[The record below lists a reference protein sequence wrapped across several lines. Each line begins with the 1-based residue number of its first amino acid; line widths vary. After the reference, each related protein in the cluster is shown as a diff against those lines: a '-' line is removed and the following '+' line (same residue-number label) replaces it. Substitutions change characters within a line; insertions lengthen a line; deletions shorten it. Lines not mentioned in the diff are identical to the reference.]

1 MQGVIF
7 DFNGTLFF
15 DNDKHV
21 KAWSRIARELRGTPI
36 TEEEL
41 HTHMNGKPNIEIVRY
56 LTNGKA
62 TPEEADRLSK
72 LKEKYYREAC
82 VEDLPSFH
90 LVEGAEKLFD
100 DLKAEGVPFTIA
112 SASIKDN
119 IDFFVESFHLDQWIK
134 PENIVYDDGSYKDK
148 VAMFQ
153 KASRILN
160 VPLAK
165 MTVIEDSLAGI
176 NSSIKAGVQDIRL
189 MDSGN
194 IYDEVKDLSQIRQVV
209 MNMNEIER

>member
-21 KAWSRIARELRGTPI
+21 KAWSRISKDLRGRPI
-36 TEEEL
+36 TEDEL
-41 HTHMNGKPNIEIVRY
+41 HTHMNGKPNIEIVKY
-56 LTNGKA
+56 LTDGKA
-62 TPEEADRLSK
+62 TPEEAERLST

-82 VEDLPSFH
+82 VEDQATFH

-100 DLKAEGVPFTIA
+100 DLKAQGVPFTIA

-119 IDFFVESFHLDQWIK
+119 IDFFVENFHLDKWIE
-134 PENIVYDDGSYKDK
+134 PENIVYDNGSYKDK

-153 KASRILN
+153 KASKILN
-160 VPLAK
+160 VPLDK
-165 MTVIEDSLAGI
+165 MTVIEDSLAGV
-176 NSSIKAGVQDIRL
+176 NNSIKAGVQDIRL
-189 MDSGN
+189 MDSGH
-194 IYDEVKDLSQIRQVV
+194 IYNEVKDYPQIKQVV